1 MKRFVAV
8 AAAVVLLTSAAL
20 AQFSF
25 YLIDNF
31 ESGKFNEGPKW
42 WRFGDLKVEVVTN
55 PSQEARDL
63 ITSSCGEYA
72 LNISG
77 DTDDYYI
84 GGIGTDLNVDAADF
98 TRFQIDISGQNDLS
112 GKLKVEFFDDDNQNY
127 TVEQDPKNNYMP
139 VHDDKWVAEIK
150 IQGKGFT
157 RVSIPFS
164 AFRDVNPGV
173 GDDIWNPDQVNG
185 SGGLAKMQVVAISEA
200 KAGELDFEIDNLLL
214 TY

>member
-1 MKRFVAV
+1 MKKWIALV
-8 AAAVVLLTSAAL
+8 AAVVWLTSAAL

-42 WRFGDLKVEVVTN
+42 WRFGNLKVVVVAN
-55 PSQEARDL
+55 PTQEARDV
-63 ITSSCGEYA
+63 IAQSCGEYA
-72 LNISG
+72 LNVSG
-77 DTDDYYI
+77 DTNDYYI

-98 TRFQIDISGQNDLS
+98 TRFQIDISGNSDLS
-112 GKLKVEFFDDDNQNY
+112 GKLKIEFFDDDNLNY
-127 TVEQDPKNNYMP
+127 TVEQDPQNNYMP
-139 VHDDKWVAEIK
+139 VYDDKWVAEIN

-157 RVSIPFS
+157 RTSIPFS

-173 GDDIWNPDQVNG
+173 GDDTWNPEQANG
-185 SGGLAKMQVVAISEA
+185 SGGLAKLQIVAITA
-200 KAGELDFEIDNLLL
+200 KQSGKLDFEIDNLLL